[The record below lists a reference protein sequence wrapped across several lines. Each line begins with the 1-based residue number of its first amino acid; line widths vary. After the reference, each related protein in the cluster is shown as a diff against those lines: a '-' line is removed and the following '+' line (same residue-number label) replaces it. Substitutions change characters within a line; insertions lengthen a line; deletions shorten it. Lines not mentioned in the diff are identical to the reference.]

1 MRSFAPIA
9 LLGSFLLVTAVE
21 AQSLAE
27 HAAAASGATIGTAAG
42 KPLSNAITKIFG
54 QTDSTTK
61 KAASA
66 SIDTKIANTKTPAK
80 PEPELESAP
89 LVLAAPQSGGAG
101 GGSVPS
107 MSSSAPSRH
116 GGFAQRRSAAEYA
129 STNPTVAVIAYQEP
143 PRKEPTAEE
152 LASIQV
158 GASEQELV
166 STLGPPESKVT
177 IPDDGHMV
185 QICQYWS
192 NGKQLGTV
200 RLDNGQVV
208 NVEFRTQN

>member
-1 MRSFAPIA
+1 MRSLAPIA
-9 LLGSFLLVTAVE
+9 LFGSFLLVSGAQ

-27 HAAAASGATIGTAAG
+27 HAAAASGATVGTAAG

-54 QTDSTTK
+54 QTDASTK

-66 SIDTKIANTKTPAK
+66 SVNTKTAAK
-80 PEPELESAP
+80 PEAEAAP
-89 LVLAAPQSGGAG
+89 LIPPAPQGGGGGGALPSLGGSSSGGR
-101 GGSVPS
+101 ST
-107 MSSSAPSRH
+107 PSRH
-116 GGFAQRRSAAEYA
+116 GGFEQRSAAQYA
-129 STNPTVAVIAYQEP
+129 AINPPEPVPAVLEP

-152 LASIQV
+152 LAGIHV
-158 GASEQELV
+158 GASEQEVV
-166 STLGPPESKVT
+166 SALGRPESTVT
-177 IPDDGHMV
+177 IPDDGHLV

-208 NVEFRTQN
+208 SVESRNQN

>member
-1 MRSFAPIA
+1 MRSLAPIA
-9 LLGSFLLVTAVE
+9 LLGSLFLAAGAQ

-27 HAAAASGATIGTAAG
+27 HAAAASGATVGTAAG

-54 QTDSTTK
+54 QTDTSTK

-66 SIDTKIANTKTPAK
+66 NTKTLAR
-80 PEPELESAP
+80 PEAEAAP
-89 LVLAAPQSGGAG
+89 RIAPAAPQGGGGGGMPSLGGSSAG
-101 GGSVPS
+101 GGPT
-107 MSSSAPSRH
+107 PSRH
-116 GGFAQRRSAAEYA
+116 GGFAQHRSTAQYAAI
-129 STNPTVAVIAYQEP
+129 NPPEPVLAYQEP

-152 LASIQV
+152 LAGIHV

-166 STLGPPESKVT
+166 SALGAPESTVT
-177 IPDDGHMV
+177 IPDEGHMV

-192 NGKQLGTV
+192 KGKQLGTV

-208 NVEFRTQN
+208 SVTQN

>member
-1 MRSFAPIA
+1 MRSLAPVA
-9 LLGSFLLVTAVE
+9 LVGSLILVTAAQ

-54 QTDSTTK
+54 QTDTATK

-66 SIDTKIANTKTPAK
+66 PSTIKTPGK
-80 PEPELESAP
+80 SEVESAP
-89 LVLAAPQSGGAG
+89 LIHAAPQGD
-101 GGSVPS
+101 GGSLPS
-107 MSSSAPSRH
+107 MGGYTPGGSAPSRH
-116 GGFAQRRSAAEYA
+116 GGFAPRRVEAEYA
-129 STNPTVAVIAYQEP
+129 SINPPAEVIAPAPEP
-143 PRKEPTAEE
+143 IRKEPTVEE

-158 GASEQELV
+158 GATEQEMV
-166 STLGPPESKVT
+166 ITLGQPESKVT
-177 IPDDGHMV
+177 IPDDGHLV

-192 NGKQLGTV
+192 KGKQLGTV

-208 NVEFRTQN
+208 NVESRTQN

>member
-1 MRSFAPIA
+1 MRSLAPIA
-9 LLGSFLLVTAVE
+9 LLGSFLLAGTAP

-27 HAAAASGATIGTAAG
+27 HAAAASGATVGTAAG

-54 QTDSTTK
+54 QTDTSTK

-66 SIDTKIANTKTPAK
+66 SVSKTPAK
-80 PEPELESAP
+80 PEAEAAP
-89 LVLAAPQSGGAG
+89 LIPPAAQSGGGIPSLGGSSSG
-101 GGSVPS
+101 GG
-107 MSSSAPSRH
+107 ATPSRH
-116 GGFAQRRSAAEYA
+116 GGFAQRSTAQYAAI
-129 STNPTVAVIAYQEP
+129 NPPEPAPAVQEP

-152 LASIQV
+152 LAGIHV

-166 STLGPPESKVT
+166 STLGPPESTVT
-177 IPDDGHMV
+177 IPDDGHLV

-192 NGKQLGTV
+192 KGKQLGTV

-208 NVEFRTQN
+208 SVNQN

>member
-9 LLGSFLLVTAVE
+9 LLGSFLLVGLGQ

-42 KPLSNAITKIFG
+42 KPLSTAITKIFG
-54 QTDSTTK
+54 QTDTSTK

-66 SIDTKIANTKTPAK
+66 SVSTKTPAK
-80 PEPELESAP
+80 AEAEAAP
-89 LVLAAPQSGGAG
+89 LIAPAAQSGGGGGMPSLGGSASG
-101 GGSVPS
+101 GGST
-107 MSSSAPSRH
+107 PSRH
-116 GGFAQRRSAAEYA
+116 GGFAQRSTAQYAAI
-129 STNPTVAVIAYQEP
+129 NPPEAVLAVQEP

-152 LASIQV
+152 LAGIPV
-158 GASEQELV
+158 GASEKELV
-166 STLGPPESKVT
+166 STLGPPESTVT
-177 IPDDGHMV
+177 IPDDGHLV

-192 NGKQLGTV
+192 KGKQLGTV

-208 NVEFRTQN
+208 SVTQN

>member
-1 MRSFAPIA
+1 MRSFAPIG
-9 LLGSFLLVTAVE
+9 LLGSFLLVTAAQ

-42 KPLSNAITKIFG
+42 KPLSNALTKIFG
-54 QTDSTTK
+54 QTDTTTK

-66 SIDTKIANTKTPAK
+66 SVTKTPAK
-80 PEPELESAP
+80 PEPELESPP
-89 LVLAAPQSGGAG
+89 LVPAAPQSGGG
-101 GGSVPS
+101 GGSIPS
-107 MSSSAPSRH
+107 MGSTAPSRH
-116 GGFAQRRSAAEYA
+116 GGFAPRRGAAEYA
-129 STNPTVAVIAYQEP
+129 SIKPPAPVVAYQEP

-177 IPDDGHMV
+177 IPDDGHLV

-192 NGKQLGTV
+192 KGKQLGTV

-208 NVEFRTQN
+208 NVESRTQN

>member
-1 MRSFAPIA
+1 MRSLAPVA
-9 LLGSFLLVTAVE
+9 LLGSFFLITAAE

-54 QTDSTTK
+54 QTDNTTK
-61 KAASA
+61 KAAIA
-66 SIDTKIANTKTPAK
+66 PSITKAPAK
-80 PEPELESAP
+80 PEVESAP
-89 LVLAAPQSGGAG
+89 LIQGAPQAG
-101 GGSVPS
+101 GGSLPS
-107 MSSSAPSRH
+107 VGGGSTPSRH
-116 GGFAQRRSAAEYA
+116 GGFAAHRGATEYA
-129 STNPTVAVIAYQEP
+129 SITPPAPVATYIEQ

-152 LASIQV
+152 LASIKV

-166 STLGPPESKVT
+166 TTLGQPESKVT
-177 IPDDGHMV
+177 IPDDGHLV

-192 NGKQLGTV
+192 RGKQLGTV

-208 NVEFRTQN
+208 NVSQN

>member
-1 MRSFAPIA
+1 MRSLAPIA
-9 LLGSFLLVTAVE
+9 VLGSFLLVTAAQ

-54 QTDSTTK
+54 QTDTATK

-66 SIDTKIANTKTPAK
+66 PVITKTSAK
-80 PEPELESAP
+80 PEAEAAP
-89 LVLAAPQSGGAG
+89 LIQPGPQAG
-101 GGSVPS
+101 GGSLPS
-107 MSSSAPSRH
+107 MGGGSAPSRH
-116 GGFAQRRSAAEYA
+116 GGFAPRRSAGEYA
-129 STNPTVAVIAYQEP
+129 SINPPTPVAAYIEAP

-152 LASIQV
+152 LASVKV

-166 STLGPPESKVT
+166 TTLGQPESKVT
-177 IPDDGHMV
+177 IPDDGHLV

-192 NGKQLGTV
+192 KGKQLGTV

-208 NVEFRTQN
+208 NVSQN

>member
-1 MRSFAPIA
+1 MRSLAPIA
-9 LLGSFLLVTAVE
+9 LFGSFLLVSGAQ

-42 KPLSNAITKIFG
+42 KPLSTAITKIFG
-54 QTDSTTK
+54 QTDTSTK

-66 SIDTKIANTKTPAK
+66 SVNTKTPGK
-80 PEPELESAP
+80 PEAEAAP
-89 LVLAAPQSGGAG
+89 LIPPASQSGGGGALPSL
-101 GGSVPS
+101 GGS
-107 MSSSAPSRH
+107 SSGGRSTPSRH
-116 GGFAQRRSAAEYA
+116 GGFGQRSTAQYAAI
-129 STNPTVAVIAYQEP
+129 NPPEAVPAVQEP

-152 LASIQV
+152 LAGVHV
-158 GASEQELV
+158 GASEQEVV
-166 STLGPPESKVT
+166 SALGRPESTVT
-177 IPDDGHMV
+177 IPDDGHLV

-208 NVEFRTQN
+208 SVESRNQN

>member
-1 MRSFAPIA
+1 MRSLAPVA
-9 LLGSFLLVTAVE
+9 VLGSFLLVTAAQ

-54 QTDSTTK
+54 QTDTATK

-66 SIDTKIANTKTPAK
+66 PSITKTPAK
-80 PEPELESAP
+80 PEAEAAP
-89 LVLAAPQSGGAG
+89 LIQAAPQAG
-101 GGSVPS
+101 GGSLPS
-107 MSSSAPSRH
+107 MGGGSAPSRH
-116 GGFAQRRSAAEYA
+116 GGFAARRGAAEYA
-129 STNPTVAVIAYQEP
+129 SITPPPPVAAYVEEP
-143 PRKEPTAEE
+143 SRKEPTAEE

-158 GASEQELV
+158 GASEQEMI
-166 STLGPPESKVT
+166 TALGQPESKVT

-192 NGKQLGTV
+192 KGKQLGTV

-208 NVEFRTQN
+208 NIETRTQN